1 MRLGQIGPNVADWDI
16 INLFFPTSRHDREII
31 WMVST
36 YVLYVWDTV
45 NIMKKQDVKFDKFFG
60 FLTFKFKMYQATS
73 LGLDQV
79 LVHILNL
86 HYT

>member
-1 MRLGQIGPNVADWDI
+1 MKFVSWSWLKRQVVRLGLMGPNFADWDI

-60 FLTFKFKMYQATS
+60 FLTFKFKMHQAAS
-73 LGLDQV
+73 
-79 LVHILNL
+79 
-86 HYT
+86 

>member
-16 INLFFPTSRHDREII
+16 INLFFPNSRHDREII

-45 NIMKKQDVKFDKFFG
+45 NIKKQDVKFDKFFG
-60 FLTFKFKMYQATS
+60 FLTFKFKMCQDTPS
-73 LGLDQV
+73 GLNRV
-79 LVHILNL
+79 LVQLQNL

>member
-1 MRLGQIGPNVADWDI
+1 
-16 INLFFPTSRHDREII
+16 
-31 WMVST
+31 MVST

-45 NIMKKQDVKFDKFFG
+45 NIKRQDVKFDKFFG

-79 LVHILNL
+79 LVHIIILS
-86 HYT
+86 T

>member
-1 MRLGQIGPNVADWDI
+1 MMADWDI
-16 INLFFPTSRHDREII
+16 INLFFPNSGHDREII

-36 YVLYVWDTV
+36 YVLYVWDAV
-45 NIMKKQDVKFDKFFG
+45 YIKKQDVKFDKFFG
-60 FLTFKFKMYQATS
+60 FLTFKFKMYQAQS